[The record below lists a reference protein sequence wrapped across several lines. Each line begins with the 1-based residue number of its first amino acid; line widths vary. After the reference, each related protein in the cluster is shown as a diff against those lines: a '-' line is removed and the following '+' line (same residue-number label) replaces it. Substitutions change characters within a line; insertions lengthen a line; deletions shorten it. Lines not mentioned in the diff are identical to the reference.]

1 MAIEQ
6 QFGVVDTELDPDK
19 RLNFYF
25 YELMY
30 DWAKGRP
37 FGELVVKNAGIDEG
51 SIVKMVN
58 SVERICQQLKLAA
71 RIMEDAELAKRMDEA
86 STLIKRDIIFT
97 PSLYLE

>member
-1 MAIEQ
+1 ME
-6 QFGVVDTELDPDK
+6 T

-25 YELMY
+25 YELMHG
-30 DWAKGRP
+30 WASGKQ
-37 FGELVVKNAGIDEG
+37 FSEIVVANPGLDEG

-58 SVERICQQLKLAA
+58 SVERICQQLKTVA
-71 RIMEDAELAKRMDEA
+71 RVLGDAELAKRMDEA